1 MNTSKPVSVNRRLQ
15 TGCKMQTKGTMQTED
30 RRPEVNSPIASVG
43 VAINRYNVEFD
54 HSASVPHTVI
64 LVVQLKMNQGRGKST
79 ISSKVRRPSP
89 SHHVR

>member
-1 MNTSKPVSVNRRLQ
+1 
-15 TGCKMQTKGTMQTED
+15 MQTKGTMQTED

-64 LVVQLKMNQGRGKST
+64 LVVQLKMN
-79 ISSKVRRPSP
+79 
-89 SHHVR
+89 